1 MVNMN
6 IDVDINLISWIHIH
20 KMEKEFIAT
29 NNNSTGL
36 SVWVRI

>member
-20 KMEKEFIAT
+20 KMEKVLIAT
-29 NNNSTGL
+29 NNNSVRL
-36 SVWVRI
+36 SVRS